1 MGKEGYLCSA
11 VEGHQHID
19 VRRKLL
25 VRIAGHGHGGVR
37 HKNLRILRSFEQ
49 TGLECPLHGDLVRG
63 VFRHRQIGYAGQG
76 RTRSGSADLEM
87 Q

>member
-49 TGLECPLHGDLVRG
+49 TGLECPGYRRSRGGSCILHVPGGLGEDPG
-63 VFRHRQIGYAGQG
+63 V
-76 RTRSGSADLEM
+76 SG
-87 Q
+87 